1 MLMVL
6 EPFGAP
12 LLMENVM
19 EHFDFDKMA
28 ALANDPV
35 AFEAERER
43 LIQAHLDS
51 VPEEHVVKITKLQD
65 ELDAKRKSMTSERFL
80 VHLGERMRENLEN
93 LSDQC
98 QALQAL
104 MEVDQ
109 PEKPRLK
116 AINKVAYTGQWF
128 TDKR

>member
-1 MLMVL
+1 MVD
-6 EPFGAP
+6 
-12 LLMENVM
+12 
-19 EHFDFDKMA
+19 FDFDKMA
-28 ALANDPV
+28 ALAKDPA

-43 LIQAHLDS
+43 LIQAHLDGL
-51 VPEEHVVKITKLQD
+51 PEEHIVKCTKLQD
-65 ELDAKRKSMTSERFL
+65 ELDAKRKVVSPEQFL
-80 VHLGERMRENLEN
+80 LHLGERMRENLED

-104 MEVDQ
+104 METDQ

-128 TDKR
+128 TDAR